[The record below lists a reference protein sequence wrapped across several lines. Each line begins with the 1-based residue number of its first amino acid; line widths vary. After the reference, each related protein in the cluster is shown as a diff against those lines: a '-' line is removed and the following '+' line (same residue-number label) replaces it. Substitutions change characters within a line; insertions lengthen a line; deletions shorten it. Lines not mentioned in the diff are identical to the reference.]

1 MIAKLLIDT
10 VQVQAVLEHGV
21 EEYNKDF
28 PRLKITLYEV
38 QCFFPFLSIA
48 GNALHSFIMDTFN
61 QSYVAAFLLV
71 SY

>member
-1 MIAKLLIDT
+1 M
-10 VQVQAVLEHGV
+10 

-38 QCFFPFLSIA
+38 QYSILVILSLPIVS
-48 GNALHSFIMDTFN
+48 NALYSFIMDTSS

-71 SY
+71 S